1 MRLELVEIEPGAEE
15 GAHWQADAAQEM
27 RAEDHPLALP
37 RLRRNFP
44 RRCEADLHL
53 VRAGQPP
60 RLAEEFDVILVD
72 VGAVPI
78 PAVLHR
84 GVGLART
91 SAAAEERVVEER
103 GGEALLQER
112 AGGRR
117 WWKEEER
124 ARAYRSPPSPYL

>member
-1 MRLELVEIEPGAEE
+1 MRGAF
-15 GAHWQADAAQEM
+15 A
-27 RAEDHPLALP
+27 PPPP
-37 RLRRNFP
+37 RLRRKP
-44 RRCEADLHL
+44 LRRREMAPHL

-91 SAAAEERVVEER
+91 SAAAEERVVERR

-112 AGGRR
+112 AGGRI
-117 WWKEEER
+117 WWKEEEC
-124 ARAYRSPPSPYL
+124 ARAYRSPPPPTYSFAR

>member
-1 MRLELVEIEPGAEE
+1 MVL
-15 GAHWQADAAQEM
+15 M
-27 RAEDHPLALP
+27 
-37 RLRRNFP
+37 
-44 RRCEADLHL
+44 
-53 VRAGQPP
+53 
-60 RLAEEFDVILVD
+60 D

-91 SAAAEERVVEER
+91 SAAAEERVVEEH
-103 GGEALLQER
+103 GEALLRER

-124 ARAYRSPPSPYL
+124 ARACRSPPSPYL